1 MEVASD
7 LANLTAIALQF
18 VAAMRAV
25 NPALELSVFEIL
37 TIYFQSNGTQAT
49 PGNST
54 TQSDTVS
61 ISSLYSALRAAP
73 FLVVPAIEIFNS
85 TLRRRANMPAT
96 ELSPSVHA
104 VHGIVRRG
112 TSSPNTV
119 VLSYQILLL
128 ASSSPSDLPA
138 TQGALDT
145 AVTSGALLDTLNT
158 LTGNSSAFASVV
170 LANAAAYAVPS
181 TNSFYSKVS
190 QLVAE
195 TGARQVVLSW
205 SATANS
211 QQLQYSIAYR
221 KAVTQAQY
229 LAISQA
235 MAHTANYAQ
244 LSQADISARVLQFY
258 GQVPPGQWQQTFVGP
273 NTTHLLMR
281 ACGAQ
286 DLTCSGRCLC
296 PNTGNTHVAF
306 LYRNCSVQLCSGS
319 CQTCNILDPI
329 KSRCCVFTV

>member
-1 MEVASD
+1 MRTV
-7 LANLTAIALQF
+7 NQALS
-18 VAAMRAV
+18 A
-25 NPALELSVFEIL
+25 SVFEIL
-37 TIYFQSNGTQAT
+37 TIYQPNGTQASQA
-49 PGNST
+49 NST
-54 TQSDTVS
+54 VQY
-61 ISSLYSALRAAP
+61 SSASTSFLQLYSSVRAAP
-73 FLVVPAIEIFNS
+73 YLVVPASQSTNS
-85 TLRRRANMPAT
+85 TIYRRRAGMSDTAF
-96 ELSPSVHA
+96 EMHSPSGPRSVNLA
-104 VHGIVRRG
+104 FLHGRARRW
-112 TSSPNTV
+112 TNSPNAV
-119 VLSYQILLL
+119 VLSYQILLP

-138 TQGALDT
+138 AQGALDS
-145 AVTSGALLDTLNT
+145 AVTSGALLDTLNS
-158 LTGNSSAFASVV
+158 LTGNFSAFSSVV
-170 LANAAAYAVPS
+170 LANAATYAVPA
-181 TNSFYSKVS
+181 TNSFYSRIS

-205 SATANS
+205 SVTANS

-258 GQVPPGQWQQTFVGP
+258 GQIPPGQWQQTFVGP